1 MERFSDRLGDPTS
14 VSRMTDRYAIDI
26 PGFLGLAGETARR
39 LDDLTDAVGATAHVL
54 WGIRDAVAPVP
65 ELFQAFC
72 RVMDP
77 WEAKA
82 GGSIAHAGAVLTVAE
97 QAVAEYCR
105 ADVVMAVTAAQLE
118 TRQGTGRWRVA

>member
-1 MERFSDRLGDPTS
+1 
-14 VSRMTDRYAIDI
+14 MTDRYAIDV
-26 PGFLGLAGETARR
+26 PGFLGLAGDTARR
-39 LDDLTDAVGATAHVL
+39 LDDLTDAVGATVQAL
-54 WGIRDAVAPVP
+54 WGIRDAMAPVP

-77 WEAKA
+77 WEEKA
-82 GGSIAHAGAVLTVAE
+82 GGSIAHAGSVLTVAE

-118 TRQGTGRWRVA
+118 TRRGTGRWRVA

>member
-1 MERFSDRLGDPTS
+1 MERFAGRLGDPTS

-26 PGFLGLAGETARR
+26 TGFLGLAGDTARC
-39 LDDLTDAVGATAHVL
+39 LDDLTDAVGATAQAL

-65 ELFQAFC
+65 ELSQAFC

-82 GGSIAHAGAVLTVAE
+82 AGLVEYSGSVLTATE
-97 QAVAEYCR
+97 QAVSEYCR

-118 TRQGTGRWRVA
+118 SRQGTGRWRVA